1 MLLKQVDATV
11 PRADLLT
18 GGGRVTIA
26 GLYLTQE
33 GIVLGADSTSS
44 FLGDEHL
51 HYFNFAQKLFEVGE
65 NSTFGLLAWGVGHI
79 GEVSYRRLA
88 ALLGDD
94 LAKNPPSSIDDVAAR
109 WVKLFKPVYDKHPP
123 VVDLRES
130 LRKAKQGK
138 GSEEDDEKRRNLE
151 EGYAVGFCVAG
162 HCMPDRVPGARI
174 ILFTPASVKH
184 SIERPALNELH
195 LWGMPNVMNRLRYGV
210 DQPFINALLASG
222 KWIGTPDDLTNL
234 LAAHGLQ
241 PRARL
246 PMRDAID
253 YVHSAI
259 YCTIKAMKFST
270 DAQVC
275 GGPIEIA
282 VITSDRRFRWVRH
295 KPWDAAIEDGD
306 FS

>member
-1 MLLKQVDATV
+1 M
-11 PRADLLT
+11 
-18 GGGRVTIA
+18 TIA

-44 FLGDEHL
+44 FLGMGAEHL

-65 NSTFGLLAWGVGHI
+65 NSTFGVLTWGVGYI

-109 WVKLFKPVYDKHPP
+109 WVRLFKPVYDKHPP
-123 VVDLRES
+123 IVDLRKA
-130 LRKAKQGK
+130 LRKAKRET
-138 GSEEDDEKRRNLE
+138 SSDEEDARLRDLE
-151 EGYAVGFCVAG
+151 AGYAVGFCVAG
-162 HCMPDRVPGARI
+162 HCLPDRVPGARI
-174 ILFTPASVKH
+174 ISFRPAHTKH
-184 SIERPALNELH
+184 SIETPELNELH
-195 LWGMPNVMNRLRYGV
+195 LWGMPNIMNRLRYGV
-210 DQPFINALLASG
+210 DQPFIDALKASG
-222 KWIGTPDDLTNL
+222 KWIGTSEDL
-234 LAAHGLQ
+234 AEIVSAHWLH

-270 DAQVC
+270 GAQVC

>member
-1 MLLKQVDATV
+1 M
-11 PRADLLT
+11 
-18 GGGRVTIA
+18 TIA

-51 HYFNFAQKLFEVGE
+51 HYFNFAQKLFEIGE
-65 NSTFGLLAWGVGHI
+65 GSTFGLLTWGVGHI
-79 GEVSYRRLA
+79 GDVSYRRLV

-94 LAKNPPSSIDDVAAR
+94 LARDPPPSIDDVATR
-109 WVKLFKPVYDKHPP
+109 WVRLFQPLYDAHQP
-123 VVDLRES
+123 VVDLR
-130 LRKAKQGK
+130 KALSKAGRRAGGK
-138 GSEEDDEKRRNLE
+138 GKDDAKLRDRVDAN
-151 EGYAVGFCVAG
+151 AVGFCVAG
-162 HCMPDRVPGARI
+162 HCMPERVPDARI
-174 ILFTPASVKH
+174 ITFKATELVPSVTK
-184 SIERPALNELH
+184 PVLNELQ

-210 DQPFINALLASG
+210 DQPFIDALLASG
-222 KWIGTPDDLTNL
+222 KWSGTPEDLADL

-270 DAQVC
+270 GAQVC